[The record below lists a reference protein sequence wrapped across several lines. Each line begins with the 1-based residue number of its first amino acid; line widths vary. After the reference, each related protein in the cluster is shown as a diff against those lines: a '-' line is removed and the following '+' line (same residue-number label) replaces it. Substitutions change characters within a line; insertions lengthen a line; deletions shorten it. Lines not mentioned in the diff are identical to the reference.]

1 MDKKLI
7 NEYGIADEIKK
18 MRMINEYTFITK
30 PSLDEEGEDGQLPQQ
45 QQPPMDGGQQMPPQ
59 PDGGQQQGPATP
71 AGQEQPQQ
79 MSPMDGGQGGLTPMT
94 DNGPVDGVGTNVD
107 DNADDGSAIDNS
119 QTAQN
124 GDEVVDVDD
133 LTNAQASTEYKV
145 DDMSSKVDRIL
156 NTVGLMKAALDM
168 NDEKLK
174 ELQGEIERRN
184 PTPEEKLNIRSQS
197 SYPYSTTPK
206 DYWEGVQNDP
216 TKNYNVSFDNK
227 GDGEEEKEDRKFDIL
242 AQDVDNLDLK
252 KVSDSLDDMPS
263 LNDYLGI

>member
-18 MRMINEYTFITK
+18 MCMINEYTFITK
-30 PSLDEEGEDGQLPQQ
+30 PSLDEEGEDGQQSQ

-59 PDGGQQQGPATP
+59 PDGGQQQDPAP

-79 MSPMDGGQGGLTPMT
+79 MPPMDGGQGGPAPIP
-94 DNGPVDGVGTNVD
+94 DNGPVDGVGTDVD
-107 DNADDGSAIDNS
+107 DNTDGNADDG

-124 GDEVVDVDD
+124 SDEVIDVDD

-174 ELQGEIERRN
+174 ELQNEIERRN

-216 TKNYNVSFDNK
+216 TKNYDVSFDNK
-227 GDGEEEKEDRKFDIL
+227 GIGEEEKEDSKFNIL
-242 AQDVDNLDLK
+242 AQDVNNLDLK

>member
-30 PSLDEEGEDGQLPQQ
+30 PSLDEEGEEDGQQSQQ

-59 PDGGQQQGPATP
+59 PDGGQQQGPAP

-79 MSPMDGGQGGLTPMT
+79 MPPMDGGQGGPAPMP
-94 DNGPVDGVGTNVD
+94 DNGPVDGVGTNV
-107 DNADDGSAIDNS
+107 ADDGSDAVADDG
-119 QTAQN
+119 QTAQD

-156 NTVGLMKAALDM
+156 NTVELMKTAFDI

-174 ELQGEIERRN
+174 ELQQEIERRN

-206 DYWEGVQNDP
+206 DYWEGVNNDP
-216 TKNYNVSFDNK
+216 TKNYDVTFDNK
-227 GDGEEEKEDRKFDIL
+227 GNGEENKEDRKFDIL

-252 KVSDSLDDMPS
+252 KVSDSLDNMPS